1 MEYKIMR
8 LVSKPNSIFLD
19 LYNESLQMNIEL
31 AFCFYGKKEKFKSFI
46 NYIHFCA
53 KIKQDV
59 SAVELIRQYEAIMH
73 GLNIL

>member
-1 MEYKIMR
+1 MR

-19 LYNESLQMNIEL
+19 LYNESLNISIEL
-31 AFCFYGKKEKFKSFI
+31 KFCFYGRKELFKSFI

-59 SAVELIRQYEAIMH
+59 NPQKLIHDYEGIVF
-73 GLNIL
+73 GNKRV